1 MILEFDK
8 SFFKSL
14 DKIKLQSVKTKTE
27 LLISTFEKADSLQNI
42 PHIKKL
48 AGFKN
53 YCRIR
58 IGNYRPGFELIGNNT
73 VRFIV
78 IGDRK
83 DIYRLFP

>member
-14 DKIKLQSVKTKTE
+14 DKIKIQSVKTKTE
-27 LLISTFEKADSLQNI
+27 LLISAFEKADSLQNI

-53 YCRIR
+53 YYRVR
-58 IGNYRPGFELIGNNT
+58 IGNYRLGFELIGNNK